1 MDMEEG
7 NKGGNTVEG
16 NMEGGNKE
24 VGNIFCFLLA

>member
-16 NMEGGNKE
+16 NMEEGNKE